1 MKNSSINN
9 KYSMGCLKN
18 TLDNRDINIA
28 QVQAPV
34 EVPNEYYTDI
44 SWLPVLNQKQLGA
57 CVGHAHAIIHI
68 YNEYKENGKI
78 PDLSPRY
85 IYALSKKVDGYA
97 GEGTFP
103 RVSAKIETDKGCA
116 TEAYCPNSTDLKH
129 ADYINIKEDEKL
141 IADAK
146 PYKMK
151 GYAVV
156 NNNPSAIKQAIINNG
171 LVAVSISVGGYVSPI
186 KKGTLG
192 MHRVTIYGYKGDRFY
207 FRNSWDST
215 WGDKGNGFF
224 DWADQD
230 LQDIMVFVDMPNEL
244 KEKAKMKYKYFS
256 DKEIVG
262 LKPELVKMLDEARG
276 VAGVPFKITSGFR
289 TPEQN
294 AKLKGSVEDSAHTIG
309 LAVDISCPDSSV
321 RFKMIKGLLVAGF
334 TRIGIGKDFLHID
347 ISKDKLQDCIW
358 TYYTI
363 K

>member
-1 MKNSSINN
+1 MYKLGAIPN
-9 KYSMGCLKN
+9 KKDL
-18 TLDNRDINIA
+18 RDINIA

-34 EVPNEYYTDI
+34 EVPNEYFTDI
-44 SWLPVLNQKQLGA
+44 SFIPVLNQKNLGA

-85 IYALSKKVDGYA
+85 IYALSKKIDGYA

-103 RVSAKIETDKGCA
+103 RVSAKIECDKGCA
-116 TEAYCPNSTDLKH
+116 TEVTVPNSTDLPHDK
-129 ADYINIKEDEKL
+129 YITVTEDDKV

-151 GYAVV
+151 GYAAVT
-156 NNNPSAIKQAIINNG
+156 NSANSLKQAIINNG
-171 LVAVSISVGGYVSPI
+171 VVAITISVGGFESPI
-186 KKGTLG
+186 KKGSIGL
-192 MHRVTIYGYKGDRFY
+192 HRVVAYGYEGDRFY
-207 FRNSWDST
+207 FRNSWGEQ
-215 WGDKGNGFF
+215 WGDTGNGYF
-224 DWADQD
+224 DFADQD
-230 LQDIMVFVDMPNEL
+230 LVDIMVFTDLPNEII
-244 KEKAKMKYKYFS
+244 EQAKMKYKYFS

-276 VAGVPFKITSGFR
+276 IAGVPFKITSGFR
-289 TPEQN
+289 TKEQN
-294 AKLKGSVEDSAHTIG
+294 DKLKGSVEDSAHMTG
-309 LAVDISCPDSSV
+309 EAVDISCPDSKV
-321 RFKMIKGLLVAGF
+321 RFKMIKALLVAGF

-347 ISKDKLQDCIW
+347 IDKTKPQDCIW